1 MSLQIETAE
10 LSSPQV
16 QALILALNAEL
27 EGRYPE
33 LGANHF
39 RLDAED
45 LSPGRG
51 ALFMAY
57 LDGQPVGCG
66 AVRRIGDGEAE
77 VKRMYTVPQ
86 ARGKGIGS
94 AILSAIEREAR
105 KLGVGRIV
113 LETGVRQPEAL
124 ALYRRMGFLEIPL
137 FGEYIG
143 SATSVCMAKELP

>member
-1 MSLQIETAE
+1 MNLQIETAE

-27 EGRYPE
+27 RGRYPE

-39 RLDAED
+39 RLDAEEV
-45 LSPGRG
+45 SSGRG
-51 ALFMAY
+51 ALFVAH
-57 LDGQPVGCG
+57 LDGRPVGCG
-66 AVRRIGDGEAE
+66 AVRRISDREAE

-86 ARGKGIGS
+86 ARGKGVGR
-94 AILSAIEREAR
+94 AILSVIEDEAR
-105 KLGVGRIV
+105 RLGVRRIV

-124 ALYRRMGFLEIPL
+124 ALYRRMGFVEIPL

-143 SATSVCMAKELP
+143 SSTSVCLAKELT